1 MENIWIYNS
10 NNSNLYDN
18 YTREC
23 YYFFF
28 TATSRKLK
36 LKKKKTGLECS
47 KRRDT
52 RNYKYTH
59 THTYIYIYLYR
70 WLFRYK
76 WRPKSFIECILHP
89 RPSTV
94 VEKVFRA
101 GECRATSPEAR
112 EGVWRIRFFFFAR
125 QDGFTGRPPLQGGW
139 TSQEG
144 RVPWLPYNRHD
155 DTTPLSL
162 FSQFLREYTV
172 LISFNHK
179 VDSFPPLRWKISWII
194 FQINK
199 YSSTEY
205 LFLIENIYRIVFK
218 NIPNPC
224 FNRPQSIRI
233 SSSSESCWTLRDLW

>member
-1 MENIWIYNS
+1 M
-10 NNSNLYDN
+10 
-18 YTREC
+18 
-23 YYFFF
+23 
-28 TATSRKLK
+28 
-36 LKKKKTGLECS
+36 ECS

-59 THTYIYIYLYR
+59 THIHTYTYIYICIDDFFDTNGGLKASSNVSSIHGRPR
-70 WLFRYK
+70 WWKKFFVRGNVGQ
-76 WRPKSFIECILHP
+76 RRP
-89 RPSTV
+89 RP
-94 VEKVFRA
+94 EKA
-101 GECRATSPEAR
+101 S
-112 EGVWRIRFFFFAR
+112 GVLDFFFFAR

-224 FNRPQSIRI
+224 FNRPQSMHGI